1 VTYSQDPN
9 HPTPG
14 GPGQPGPE
22 QPYGQRGPYPPAS
35 PGSNAGHG
43 PYPPPGGN
51 PGYGAYPAP
60 GAQPPQQSMTDQWL
74 KATIEANKRSLKVT
88 IPIMIAMVLFVTAF
102 FIFAVIFN
110 SR

>member
-1 VTYSQDPN
+1 
-9 HPTPG
+9 
-14 GPGQPGPE
+14 
-22 QPYGQRGPYPPAS
+22 
-35 PGSNAGHG
+35 
-43 PYPPPGGN
+43 
-51 PGYGAYPAP
+51 
-60 GAQPPQQSMTDQWL
+60 MTDQWL